1 MAKISKFLKLD
12 KDVLLEYVYDEGN
25 LISEKYKLLTDTRN
39 RKVSYM
45 SGDSSVTGNNQV
57 NQLFN
62 IDLTEVKYGRIDPT
76 FYSYLTVADYASTM
90 PVRHDTLKFHVPINW
105 TFGEHLGFHVK
116 VYTFDTT
123 NTLTFNISNFFF
135 DMTDTTQQKLMEFS
149 APPLIFQEKL
159 WGKAV
164 VLEIP
169 AISQVSAQLANGIAK
184 PNSIN
189 YNLTG
194 GLGLSFTSPIMIEFF
209 FIDGIQKI
217 NGVTTYT
224 LGQKISTS
232 LPQTPEFESLGLT
245 IEHSSNG
252 DFFEIYG
259 TYNGNITEFN
269 IFIEDSVRIGHKYHV
284 QYDITIYEQNIRG
297 KTTTVTMMDSF
308 NETVEFRPIIKTS
321 TTTAIIDVEMRLV
334 DAVDDS
340 YLLRRASYGMLQ
352 DEVSKYS
359 SSMSKINLINAIKP
373 KIYNIKNNIDPSLLG
388 KTNSLGIPLGTRGR
402 TGKGLSVGI
411 AHKKGQG
418 TGGASTGFGAGGAG
432 SVQTVKVPYAVL
444 VDKNNVIGKSDNQ
457 VINKDLFYGVGRMEI
472 YIYPFDNILKF
483 VLGSGDSVNP
493 SYLDMS
499 GLGEIRLVF
508 KDDSSSVD
516 FGIMQEAADI
526 DLTMGMLAFKIP
538 AVKINQVKT
547 IYNSGINLFYIT
559 ATAGS
564 NTTVVYTGLFRIY
577 DNAANV
583 NELKLKSSA
592 NSPKINQDP
601 NLPSQTA
608 VVTLKPVTSTTDP
621 QKKP

>member
-12 KDVLLEYVYDEGN
+12 KNVLLEYVYDEGN
-25 LISEKYKLLTDTRN
+25 LISERYKLLTDTRN
-39 RKVSYM
+39 RRVSYVA
-45 SGDSSVTGNNQV
+45 GDSSTTGNTQT

-62 IDLTEVKYGRIDPT
+62 IDLTEVKYGRIDPS
-76 FYSYLTVADYASTM
+76 FYSYLNVSDYAPTM

-105 TFGEHLGFHVK
+105 TFGEHLGFHVR

-123 NTLTFNISNFFF
+123 NTITFNVSNFFF
-135 DMTDTTQQKLMEFS
+135 DMTDTAQQELMQFS
-149 APPLIFQEKL
+149 APPLLFQEKL

-169 AISQVSAQLANGIAK
+169 AIGQISAQLSNGTPK

-189 YNLTG
+189 SNLSG
-194 GLGLSFTSPIMIEFF
+194 GLGLSMTSPIMIEFF
-209 FIDGIQKI
+209 FIDGIQRI

-245 IEHSSNG
+245 IEQSKNG

-269 IFIEDSVRIGHKYHV
+269 RFIEDSVRIGHKFHV
-284 QYDITIYEQNIRG
+284 QYDVTMYEQNVRG
-297 KTTTVTMMDSF
+297 KTMTFTVMDNF
-308 NETVEFRPIIKTS
+308 NESIEYRPIIKTS
-321 TTTAIIDVEMRLV
+321 TTTAILDVEMRLI

-340 YLLRRASYGMLQ
+340 SLIRRASYGMLQ

-359 SSMSKINLINAIKP
+359 RSMSKINLINAMKP

-411 AHKKGQG
+411 AYKKGAGAGVG
-418 TGGASTGFGAGGAG
+418 TGMGAVGAG
-432 SVQTVKVPYAVL
+432 SVQTIKVPYAVL
-444 VDKNNVIGKSDNQ
+444 VDKNNIIGKSENQ
-457 VINKDLFYGVGRMEI
+457 VINKELFYGVGRMEI

-483 VLGSGDSVNP
+483 ILGSGDSTAP
-493 SYLDMS
+493 SYLDLS
-499 GLGEIRLVF
+499 GLGEIKLVF
-508 KDDSSSVD
+508 KDNSTILE
-516 FGIMQEAADI
+516 FGIMQDATDI
-526 DLTMGMLAFKIP
+526 DLTIGMLAFKIP
-538 AVKINQVKT
+538 SVKINQIKS
-547 IYNSGINLFYIT
+547 IFNSGINLFYIT

-583 NELKLKSSA
+583 EELKTKSSA
-592 NSPKINQDP
+592 NLPQINQDP
-601 NLPSQTA
+601 NLPKETA
-608 VVTLKPVTSTTDP
+608 VVTLKSVSSGTNPE
-621 QKKP
+621 KKP